1 MGTFFL
7 ILLHIVFVTALYI
20 TAYRTGYGVCRDK
33 SRRQGETRTAPL
45 METLEQLNLDI
56 ERFLDDDQDR

>member
-1 MGTFFL
+1 MGTLLL
-7 ILLHIVFVTALYI
+7 IFLHIVFVTALYI

-33 SRRQGETRTAPL
+33 SRRQAEIRTAPL

-56 ERFLDDDQDR
+56 ERFLDDDQHH